1 MDFLMMSKSIN
12 MIKKLESPLVV
23 LFPDRQSNLR
33 ATLIC
38 KLGRKYAQLI
48 WIDSSTGGFGIRIHR
63 EPLRSV
69 LRYSRP
75 IEEVYSPKKAA
86 RKILNAGKV
95 LGITKGAK
103 KLLKEVVNV

>member
-1 MDFLMMSKSIN
+1 MSKYIN
-12 MIKKLESPLVV
+12 TIKKLESPCVVRFADKQGHFRHTLV
-23 LFPDRQSNLR
+23 
-33 ATLIC
+33 C

-63 EPLRSV
+63 VLLESV

-75 IEEVYSPKKAA
+75 LEEIYIPKKAA

-95 LGITKGAK
+95 LGITKGAR
-103 KLLKEVVNV
+103 KLLREVLCYL

>member
-1 MDFLMMSKSIN
+1 MSKYIN
-12 MIKKLESPLVV
+12 TIKKLESPCVVRFADKQGHFRHTLV
-23 LFPDRQSNLR
+23 
-33 ATLIC
+33 C

-63 EPLRSV
+63 VLLESV

-75 IEEVYSPKKAA
+75 LEEIYTPKKAA

-95 LGITKGAK
+95 LGITKGAR
-103 KLLKEVVNV
+103 KLLKEVVSI